1 MALDNLNVTKNI
13 PSDQKLWRYMKP
25 DRLIQILE
33 NQQLYFTS
41 LTKYESSDPFE
52 GIFPKT
58 VLYKLGEIIQT
69 IKKSRSE
76 SSELIEKYI
85 FQKYPSM
92 PMNLQEE
99 IREKVAQINN
109 MYEPMEDLV
118 FKIIKSS
125 VVNCWHQNDFES
137 EAMWRLYANKGVAI
151 QTTVENLVHS
161 IDDQRVFFSEVK
173 YIDFDDQNLTI
184 SDCLHQKGLNP
195 LLKRLQFK
203 HEQEARLYFCPTR
216 NYLDKH
222 LKEQGECIAVDTARL
237 ISKIYIS
244 PYLAES
250 TANKLRRKIKKLGIK
265 DEDII
270 SSRLLKIDENLRSLY

>member
-1 MALDNLNVTKNI
+1 MGN
-13 PSDQKLWRYMKP
+13 S
-25 DRLIQILE
+25 
-33 NQQLYFTS
+33 
-41 LTKYESSDPFE
+41 
-52 GIFPKT
+52 KT
-58 VLYKLGEIIQT
+58 FSFSFFLVL
-69 IKKSRSE
+69 
-76 SSELIEKYI
+76 
-85 FQKYPSM
+85 
-92 PMNLQEE
+92 
-99 IREKVAQINN
+99 
-109 MYEPMEDLV
+109 
-118 FKIIKSS
+118 
-125 VVNCWHQNDFES
+125 HQ
-137 EAMWRLYANKGVAI
+137 
-151 QTTVENLVHS
+151 
-161 IDDQRVFFSEVK
+161 FSN
-173 YIDFDDQNLTI
+173 FDDQNLTI